1 MDSFASLREQL
12 LRGGIAP
19 RHVKRYLRELS
30 EHLADLTEAQRRT
43 GLGEDEAAT
52 HARAALGPD
61 ADLADAMIRQR
72 DFRAFSARF
81 PWAVFGIM
89 PLAALLLAA
98 FLQIILFVILA
109 HLSGGLG
116 FGPHAIAVPQ
126 RLLLLAATMQIF
138 GNFLLVPAVALLFVG
153 LALRQRLPLLWPL
166 LSTVV
171 IAGLSLHWDIVPW
184 NWDTHGWG
192 AAGLA
197 YRAGGNAIRLGFTPV
212 FLYAWWKA
220 MAAHGFELMA
230 QYALCLLPLAWLLQA
245 RSKASAAT

>member
-89 PLAALLLAA
+89 PLAVLLLAA

-126 RLLLLAATMQIF
+126 RLLPLAATMQIF

-153 LALRQRLPLLWPL
+153 LALRQRLPLLW
-166 LSTVV
+166 
-171 IAGLSLHWDIVPW
+171 DIVPW
-184 NWDTHGWG
+184 NWDAHGWG

-245 RSKASAAT
+245 RRKASAAT